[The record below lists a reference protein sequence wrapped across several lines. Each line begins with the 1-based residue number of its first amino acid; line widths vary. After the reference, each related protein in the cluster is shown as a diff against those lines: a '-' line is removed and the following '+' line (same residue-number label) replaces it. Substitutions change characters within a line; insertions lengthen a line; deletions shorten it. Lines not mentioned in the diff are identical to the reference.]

1 MCGSG
6 SLATALAHRDED
18 EERAER
24 RVGDVGEDVV
34 EVGEAEHEVTA
45 EGVVEARLVA
55 AAVRRRAD
63 IRQHHL
69 QWMQW
74 EREKSSEQGYSLMG
88 GYGMK
93 QKKWSQKSNKK
104 LPESEQ

>member
-34 EVGEAEHEVTA
+34 EVGEAEHEVAA
-45 EGVVEARLVA
+45 EGVVEALVVVVIGGVGVDARPRHLIDGDCVEDARGDDLEGRASTRGILFQTFSVVRL
-55 AAVRRRAD
+55 
-63 IRQHHL
+63 I
-69 QWMQW
+69 
-74 EREKSSEQGYSLMG
+74 
-88 GYGMK
+88 
-93 QKKWSQKSNKK
+93 
-104 LPESEQ
+104 